1 MFYGRAPELSVL
13 AGQLAGAERGRAG
26 VTVLRGEAGVGKSE
40 LLERATELAAGFHVL
55 RVTGTET
62 ESELAF
68 AGLHLLLGRARAGLD
83 RLPEAQ
89 AQALRAALDSGESV
103 APQRFLVGVAT
114 LTLLAELAED
124 APLLCLIDDAQW
136 LDRATL
142 RTLEFVARRLDAERL
157 LLVFAVRDDLLPEL
171 GELPATTLTLTG
183 LDPNAALELLTAAHG
198 TLPPAATEWLLRE
211 SHGNPLAL
219 RVLPTVQRAE
229 SRYASP
235 FQHTAPIPTRIQ
247 RAFTDRI
254 AQLPAPTR
262 TLLLVAATD
271 SSGDTAVILAAAHR
285 LNTAAE
291 HPARALDAVA
301 GSDERSARALGV
313 MTDSDERPIDTAVPV
328 GTAAPTEAHGPSP
341 WLPTHPPAPVASTE
355 TDTPAAEAISH
366 AAEGFALAT
375 GMQRATG
382 ATETDPARAEADQK
396 RTEANPARTE
406 ADMARAEADLARAEA
421 AGLLRLRD
429 GRITFAHPLIRAAA
443 LDSAQ
448 PARVR
453 EAHRALAA
461 EFAGPGCEDR
471 WAWHSAAAA
480 TGPDEAVA
488 LALEAAAERAGRRGG
503 LSEVAGAARRAAE
516 LSPDPRARGRRL
528 TVAAEALVEAGLLT
542 EAAATADEAMALTTD
557 PAALGALTALR
568 AEIALEQDEPREAY
582 RSSGAA
588 AGFVIDRDPALAGH
602 LLFQAA
608 RAAWGAGDLPAVTLT
623 AERAEAL
630 AVPNA
635 ARVRALADL
644 VAVLNPGAQRAEGI
658 AALRFLLDTVDPD
671 QLAERVQMAHWH
683 VLFADPA
690 AARDIAAA
698 LAADCRRRGAI
709 GVLTH
714 ALRWQARTELLL
726 GHPTAACT
734 AANEGLRLARETGQ
748 RAIEVYQS
756 ATLALLAAI
765 RGDEQACHEYAAAP
779 LARDIAPSSVHAAA
793 ALSLLDLGLG
803 RPDAA
808 VDRLTA
814 LLAGANRHGAIASI
828 PDLVEAA
835 HRTDRL
841 EQARAPYAW
850 YREWSDHIDQPWIQ
864 AISLR
869 CAALLAAD
877 DAAEPHF
884 TAALAAHRRD
894 TEFAFDRA
902 RTELLYG
909 EWLRRRQRRA
919 DARGPLRTAA
929 ETFRHLGAL
938 SWAERAETE
947 LRATGETRATES
959 GGDLLTR
966 LTPQELQ
973 TAQLAATGL
982 SNKDIAA
989 QLFLSPR
996 TVGYH
1001 LSNAYPKLG
1010 LTSRHELAAVFA
1022 GHT

>member
-1 MFYGRAPELSVL
+1 MFYGRTTELTAL

-40 LLERATELAAGFHVL
+40 LLARTAELATGFRVL

-62 ESELAF
+62 ETELAY

-89 AQALRAALDSGESV
+89 AGALRAALDSGESV

-124 APLLCLIDDAQW
+124 VPLLCLIDDAQW

-142 RTLEFVARRLDAERL
+142 RTLEFVARRLDAERM

-171 GELPATTLTLTG
+171 DELPATTVTLTG
-183 LDPNAALELLTAAHG
+183 LDAPAALELLTATHG

-211 SHGNPLAL
+211 AHGNPLAL
-219 RVLPTVQRAE
+219 HVLPTIQRAE

-254 AQLPAPTR
+254 AQLPSSTR
-262 TLLLVAATD
+262 TLLLVAAID
-271 SSGDTAVILAAAHR
+271 SSGDTTVILTAAHR
-285 LNTAAE
+285 LNAAE
-291 HPARALDAVA
+291 HSTRDLGATADAEKRSIDPAVTPDTTVTADADGPSQVVPIPP
-301 GSDERSARALGV
+301 SARAAV
-313 MTDSDERPIDTAVPV
+313 IRSD
-328 GTAAPTEAHGPSP
+328 
-341 WLPTHPPAPVASTE
+341 
-355 TDTPAAEAISH
+355 IS
-366 AAEGFALAT
+366 
-375 GMQRATG
+375 
-382 ATETDPARAEADQK
+382 ATETISHTAMDFALVAGGTCANGAPEGSRARTEPDPAR
-396 RTEANPARTE
+396 T
-406 ADMARAEADLARAEA
+406 EADLARAEA

-461 EFAGPGCEDR
+461 EFAAPGCEDR

-480 TGPDEAVA
+480 TGPDETVA
-488 LALEAAAERAGRRGG
+488 LALEGAAERAARRGG

-516 LSPDPRARGRRL
+516 LSADPGARGRRL
-528 TVAAEALVEAGLLT
+528 TIAAEALVEAGLLT
-542 EAAATADEAMALTTD
+542 EAAATADEATALTTD
-557 PAALGALTALR
+557 PGALGALTVLR
-568 AEIALEQDEPREAY
+568 SEIALEQDQPRAAY
-582 RSSGAA
+582 QSSGTA
-588 AGFVIDRDPALAGH
+588 AGFVVDRDPALAGH

-608 RAAWGAGDLPAVTLT
+608 RAAWGAGDLAAVTHT

-635 ARVRALADL
+635 TRVRALADL
-644 VAVLNPGAQRAEGI
+644 VAVLNPGAERAEGI

-683 VLFADPA
+683 VLFADPVT
-690 AARDIAAA
+690 ARDIAAA

-714 ALRWQARTELLL
+714 ALRWQARTELIL
-726 GHPTAACT
+726 GHPTAAT
-734 AANEGLRLARETGQ
+734 AAATEGLRLAAETGQ
-748 RAIEVYQS
+748 RVIEIYQS
-756 ATLALLAAI
+756 ATLALLAAT
-765 RGDEQACHEYAAAP
+765 RGDEPACHEYAAAP
-779 LARDIAPSSVHAAA
+779 IARDIAPSSVHAGA
-793 ALSLLDLGLG
+793 ALALLDLGLG

-835 HRTDRL
+835 HRTGRLDR
-841 EQARAPYAW
+841 ARTAFSW
-850 YREWSDHIDQPWIQ
+850 YREWSDHIEQPWIQ

-869 CAALLAAD
+869 CAALLAP
-877 DAAEPHF
+877 DAEAEPHF
-884 TAALAAHRRD
+884 TAALDAHRRD
-894 TEFAFDRA
+894 TDFAFDRA

-909 EWLRRRQRRA
+909 EWLRRRQRRTE
-919 DARGPLRTAA
+919 ARAPLRAAA
-929 ETFRHLGAL
+929 ETFRRLGAVP
-938 SWAERAETE
+938 WAERADAE
-947 LRATGETRATES
+947 LRATGETRSAEP
-959 GGDLLTR
+959 GADLITR